1 MRKPEY
7 FMVGEDYELVC
18 QSRGSKPAAE
28 LTWYRGH
35 VAVDADIVK
44 VSSNHVTCS
53 FQNPNLPPPSLRLA
67 NKTSRR

>member
-53 FQNPNLPPPSLRLA
+53 FQNQNLLPPFLRLA
-67 NKTSRR
+67 SRTSRR

>member
-44 VSSNHVTCS
+44 VS
-53 FQNPNLPPPSLRLA
+53 
-67 NKTSRR
+67 